1 LAITRKKFGRIIPG
15 YQPEKVELRGY
26 DSYTVTLGD
35 KLRGERATLGK
46 TLDDIQKETR
56 LRIEFLLGIEN
67 ADITAFPAPSFI
79 AGYVRSY
86 ASHLNLD
93 PDECF
98 NQFCKESGFIGLQS
112 EIDGKKRN
120 KVIKPTNLLD
130 EPILNPQI
138 QKKKINNGILNNFSF
153 SGLFSLP
160 ALLVLILGLGYG
172 GVTVLNEVQKVN
184 LSPIN
189 QPPSVQS
196 ISSTSIDE
204 NSFFDD
210 VESNNTNIASNSDLE
225 KFYRPTELVLP
236 LMTPRDGP
244 ISAIDPAISGVYVE
258 DKNSVISES
267 NQEDIIQVKK
277 NPQVIEEDL
286 PSVYVVAQKPA
297 WVRIYEPNGNILFE
311 NILDTGQRYEVPQS
325 AQTAMLR
332 AGNSGSVYLMIDNN
346 FYGPLGTA
354 TGVAKK
360 VNLRAETILENYT
373 LVENNLTLPLEPPI
387 NTKIVV
393 QSIE

>member
-120 KVIKPTNLLD
+120 KVIKPTKLLD

-153 SGLFSLP
+153 SGLFSLT

-189 QPPSVQS
+189 QSPSVQS

-210 VESNNTNIASNSDLE
+210 VDSNNTNIASNSDLE
-225 KFYRPTELVLP
+225 EFYRPTELVLP

-325 AQTAMLR
+325 AQNAMLR

-360 VNLRAETILENYT
+360 VNLRAETILQNYT

>member
-1 LAITRKKFGRIIPG
+1 M
-15 YQPEKVELRGY
+15 
-26 DSYTVTLGD
+26 
-35 KLRGERATLGK
+35 
-46 TLDDIQKETR
+46 
-56 LRIEFLLGIEN
+56 
-67 ADITAFPAPSFI
+67 
-79 AGYVRSY
+79 
-86 ASHLNLD
+86 
-93 PDECF
+93 
-98 NQFCKESGFIGLQS
+98 
-112 EIDGKKRN
+112 
-120 KVIKPTNLLD
+120 
-130 EPILNPQI
+130 
-138 QKKKINNGILNNFSF
+138 
-153 SGLFSLP
+153 
-160 ALLVLILGLGYG
+160 
-172 GVTVLNEVQKVN
+172 GVTD
-184 LSPIN
+184 
-189 QPPSVQS
+189 
-196 ISSTSIDE
+196 DE
-204 NSFFDD
+204 
-210 VESNNTNIASNSDLE
+210 I
-225 KFYRPTELVLP
+225 LV
-236 LMTPRDGP
+236 RVSGP
-244 ISAIDPAISGVYVE
+244 SGVYVE

-297 WVRIYEPNGNILFE
+297 WVRIYEPNGNVLFE

-332 AGNSGSVYLMIDNN
+332 SGNSGSVYLMIDNN

>member
-1 LAITRKKFGRIIPG
+1 MAITRKKFGRIIPG

-120 KVIKPTNLLD
+120 KVIKPTKLLD

-153 SGLFSLP
+153 SGLFSLT

-184 LSPIN
+184 ISPIN

>member
-120 KVIKPTNLLD
+120 KVIKPTKLLD

-153 SGLFSLP
+153 SGLFSLT

-210 VESNNTNIASNSDLE
+210 VDSNNTNIASNSDLE
-225 KFYRPTELVLP
+225 EFYRPTELVLP

>member
-67 ADITAFPAPSFI
+67 ADITAFPAPSFV

-120 KVIKPTNLLD
+120 KVIKPTKLLD

-153 SGLFSLP
+153 SGLFSLT

>member
-1 LAITRKKFGRIIPG
+1 M
-15 YQPEKVELRGY
+15 
-26 DSYTVTLGD
+26 
-35 KLRGERATLGK
+35 
-46 TLDDIQKETR
+46 
-56 LRIEFLLGIEN
+56 
-67 ADITAFPAPSFI
+67 
-79 AGYVRSY
+79 
-86 ASHLNLD
+86 
-93 PDECF
+93 
-98 NQFCKESGFIGLQS
+98 
-112 EIDGKKRN
+112 
-120 KVIKPTNLLD
+120 
-130 EPILNPQI
+130 
-138 QKKKINNGILNNFSF
+138 
-153 SGLFSLP
+153 
-160 ALLVLILGLGYG
+160 GLGYG

-204 NSFFDD
+204 NSFFNDFD
-210 VESNNTNIASNSDLE
+210 SNNTNIASNSDLE
-225 KFYRPTELVLP
+225 EFYRPTELVLP

-286 PSVYVVAQKPA
+286 PSVYVFAQKPA

>member
-1 LAITRKKFGRIIPG
+1 MAITRKKFGRIIPG

-120 KVIKPTNLLD
+120 KVIKPTKLLD

-153 SGLFSLP
+153 SGLFSLT

-189 QPPSVQS
+189 QSPSVQS

-210 VESNNTNIASNSDLE
+210 VESNNTNIASNSALE
-225 KFYRPTELVLP
+225 EFYRPTELVLP

-277 NPQVIEEDL
+277 NPQVMEEDL

>member
-1 LAITRKKFGRIIPG
+1 MAITRKKFGRIIPG

-46 TLDDIQKETR
+46 SLDDIQKETR

-120 KVIKPTNLLD
+120 KVIKPTKLLD

-153 SGLFSLP
+153 SGLFSLT

-189 QPPSVQS
+189 QSPSVQS

-225 KFYRPTELVLP
+225 EFYRPTELVLP

>member
-120 KVIKPTNLLD
+120 KVIKPTKLLD

-153 SGLFSLP
+153 SGLFSLT

-189 QPPSVQS
+189 QSPSVQS

-210 VESNNTNIASNSDLE
+210 VESNNTNIASNSALE
-225 KFYRPTELVLP
+225 EFYRPSELVLP

>member
-120 KVIKPTNLLD
+120 KVIKPTKLLD

-153 SGLFSLP
+153 SGLFSLT

-189 QPPSVQS
+189 QSPSVQS

-204 NSFFDD
+204 NSFFED
-210 VESNNTNIASNSDLE
+210 VESNNTNIASNSALE
-225 KFYRPTELVLP
+225 EFYRPTELVLP

-244 ISAIDPAISGVYVE
+244 ISAIDPAISGIYVE
-258 DKNSVISES
+258 DKNSVISEI

>member
-1 LAITRKKFGRIIPG
+1 MAITRKKFGRIIPG

-120 KVIKPTNLLD
+120 KVIKPTKLLD

-153 SGLFSLP
+153 SGLFSLT

-189 QPPSVQS
+189 QSPSVQL

-210 VESNNTNIASNSDLE
+210 VDSNNTNIASNSDLE
-225 KFYRPTELVLP
+225 EFYRPTELVLP

-244 ISAIDPAISGVYVE
+244 ISAIDPAISGIYVE
-258 DKNSVISES
+258 DKNSVISEI

>member
-1 LAITRKKFGRIIPG
+1 MAITRKKFGRIIPG

-120 KVIKPTNLLD
+120 KVIKPTKLLD

-153 SGLFSLP
+153 SGLFSLT

-189 QPPSVQS
+189 QSPSVRS

-332 AGNSGSVYLMIDNN
+332 AGNSGAVYLMIDNN

>member
-1 LAITRKKFGRIIPG
+1 MAITRKKFGRIIPG

-120 KVIKPTNLLD
+120 KVIKPTKLLD

-153 SGLFSLP
+153 SGLFSLT

-172 GVTVLNEVQKVN
+172 GFTVLNEVQKVN

-189 QPPSVQS
+189 QSPSVQS

-225 KFYRPTELVLP
+225 EFYRPTELVLP

-258 DKNSVISES
+258 DKNSIISES

-286 PSVYVVAQKPA
+286 PTVYVVAQKPA

>member
-1 LAITRKKFGRIIPG
+1 MAITRKKFGRIIPG
-15 YQPEKVELRGY
+15 YQPEKLELRGY

-120 KVIKPTNLLD
+120 KVIKPTKLLD

-153 SGLFSLP
+153 SGLFSLT

-189 QPPSVQS
+189 QSPSVQS

-204 NSFFDD
+204 NSFFNDFD
-210 VESNNTNIASNSDLE
+210 SNNTNIASNSDLE
-225 KFYRPTELVLP
+225 EFYRPTELVLP

-244 ISAIDPAISGVYVE
+244 ISAIDPALSGVYVE
-258 DKNSVISES
+258 DKNLVISKS

-360 VNLRAETILENYT
+360 VNLRAETILENYK

>member
-120 KVIKPTNLLD
+120 KVIKPTKLLD

-153 SGLFSLP
+153 SGLFSLT

>member
-1 LAITRKKFGRIIPG
+1 MAITRKKFGRIIPG

-120 KVIKPTNLLD
+120 KVIKPTKLLD

-153 SGLFSLP
+153 SGLFSLT

-225 KFYRPTELVLP
+225 EFYRPTELVLP

>member
-1 LAITRKKFGRIIPG
+1 MAITRKKFGRIIPG

-120 KVIKPTNLLD
+120 KVIKPTKLLD

-153 SGLFSLP
+153 SGLFSLT

-189 QPPSVQS
+189 QSPSVQS

>member
-1 LAITRKKFGRIIPG
+1 MAITRKKFGRIIPG

-120 KVIKPTNLLD
+120 KVIKPTKLLD

-153 SGLFSLP
+153 SGLFSLT

-244 ISAIDPAISGVYVE
+244 ISAIDPAISGIYVE
-258 DKNSVISES
+258 DKNSVISEI

>member
-1 LAITRKKFGRIIPG
+1 MAITRKKFGRIIPG

-120 KVIKPTNLLD
+120 KVIKPTKLLD

-153 SGLFSLP
+153 SGLFSLT

-189 QPPSVQS
+189 QSPSVQS

-225 KFYRPTELVLP
+225 EFYRPTELVLP

-244 ISAIDPAISGVYVE
+244 ISAIDPAISGIYVE
-258 DKNSVISES
+258 DKNSVISEI

-277 NPQVIEEDL
+277 NPQVIKEDL

>member
-1 LAITRKKFGRIIPG
+1 MAITRKKFGRIIPG

-120 KVIKPTNLLD
+120 KVIKPTKLLD

-153 SGLFSLP
+153 SGLFSLT

-189 QPPSVQS
+189 QSPSVQS

-225 KFYRPTELVLP
+225 EFYRPTELVLP

-244 ISAIDPAISGVYVE
+244 ISAIDPTISGVYVE
-258 DKNSVISES
+258 DKNSIISES

-286 PSVYVVAQKPA
+286 PTVYVVAQKPA

>member
-1 LAITRKKFGRIIPG
+1 MAITRKKFGRIIPG

-120 KVIKPTNLLD
+120 KVIKPTKLLD

-153 SGLFSLP
+153 SGLFSLT

-189 QPPSVQS
+189 QSPSVQS

-210 VESNNTNIASNSDLE
+210 VDSNNTNIASNSDLE
-225 KFYRPTELVLP
+225 EFYRPTELVLP

-325 AQTAMLR
+325 AQKAMLR

-360 VNLRAETILENYT
+360 VNLRAETILQNYT

>member
-1 LAITRKKFGRIIPG
+1 MAITRKKFGRIIPG

-120 KVIKPTNLLD
+120 KVIKPTKLLD

-153 SGLFSLP
+153 SGLFSLT

-189 QPPSVQS
+189 QSPSVQS

-210 VESNNTNIASNSDLE
+210 IESNNTNIASNSDLE

-360 VNLRAETILENYT
+360 VNLRAETILQNYT

>member
-56 LRIEFLLGIEN
+56 LRTEFLLGIEN

-120 KVIKPTNLLD
+120 KVIKPTKLLD

-153 SGLFSLP
+153 SGLFSLT

-189 QPPSVQS
+189 QSPSVQS
-196 ISSTSIDE
+196 ISSTSIYE
-204 NSFFDD
+204 NSFFNDFD
-210 VESNNTNIASNSDLE
+210 SNNTNIASNSDLE
-225 KFYRPTELVLP
+225 EFYRPTELVLP

-258 DKNSVISES
+258 DKNSIISES

>member
-120 KVIKPTNLLD
+120 KVIKPTKLLD

-153 SGLFSLP
+153 SGLFSLT

-189 QPPSVQS
+189 QSPSVQS

-210 VESNNTNIASNSDLE
+210 VDSNNTNIASNSDLE
-225 KFYRPTELVLP
+225 EFYRPTELVLP

-267 NQEDIIQVKK
+267 NQEDIIEVKK

>member
-1 LAITRKKFGRIIPG
+1 MAITRKKFGRIIPG

-120 KVIKPTNLLD
+120 KVIKPTKLLD

-153 SGLFSLP
+153 SGLFSLT

-189 QPPSVQS
+189 QSPSVQS

-210 VESNNTNIASNSDLE
+210 VESNNTNIASNSALE
-225 KFYRPTELVLP
+225 EFYRPTELVLP

-244 ISAIDPAISGVYVE
+244 ISAIDPAISGIYVE
-258 DKNSVISES
+258 DKNSVISEI

-277 NPQVIEEDL
+277 NPQVIKEDL

-373 LVENNLTLPLEPPI
+373 IVKNNLTLPLEPPI

>member
-1 LAITRKKFGRIIPG
+1 MAITRKKFGRIIPG

-120 KVIKPTNLLD
+120 KVIKPTKLLD

-153 SGLFSLP
+153 SGLFSLT

-225 KFYRPTELVLP
+225 EFYRPTELVLP

-325 AQTAMLR
+325 AQNAMLR

-360 VNLRAETILENYT
+360 VNLRAETILQNYT

>member
-1 LAITRKKFGRIIPG
+1 MAITRKKFGLIIPG

-120 KVIKPTNLLD
+120 KVIKPTKLLD

-153 SGLFSLP
+153 SGLFSLT
-160 ALLVLILGLGYG
+160 ALLILILGLGYG

-189 QPPSVQS
+189 QSPSVQS
-196 ISSTSIDE
+196 ITSTSIDD
-204 NSFFDD
+204 NSFFSDFD
-210 VESNNTNIASNSDLE
+210 SSNTNIASNSDLE
-225 KFYRPTELVLP
+225 EFYRPTELVLP

-258 DKNSVISES
+258 DKNSVISKS
-267 NQEDIIQVKK
+267 NQEDLIQFKK
-277 NPQVIEEDL
+277 NPQVIEEDQ
-286 PSVYVVAQKPA
+286 PSVYVVAKKPA
-297 WVRIYEPNGNILFE
+297 WIRIYEPNGNILFE

-373 LVENNLTLPLEPPI
+373 IVKNNLTLPLEPPI

>member
-1 LAITRKKFGRIIPG
+1 MAITRKKFGRIIPG

-120 KVIKPTNLLD
+120 KVIKPTKLLD

-153 SGLFSLP
+153 SGLFSLT

-210 VESNNTNIASNSDLE
+210 VDSNNTNIASNSDLE

-360 VNLRAETILENYT
+360 VNLRAETILQNYT

>member
-120 KVIKPTNLLD
+120 KVIKPTKLLD

-153 SGLFSLP
+153 SGLFSLT

-189 QPPSVQS
+189 QSPSVQS

-210 VESNNTNIASNSDLE
+210 VDSNNTNIASNSALE
-225 KFYRPTELVLP
+225 EFYRPTELVLP

>member
-1 LAITRKKFGRIIPG
+1 MAITRKKFGRIIPG

-120 KVIKPTNLLD
+120 KVIKPTKLLD

-138 QKKKINNGILNNFSF
+138 QKNKINNGILNNFSF
-153 SGLFSLP
+153 SVLFSLT

-189 QPPSVQS
+189 QSPSVQS

-210 VESNNTNIASNSDLE
+210 VESNNTNIASNSALE
-225 KFYRPTELVLP
+225 EFYRPTELVLP

-244 ISAIDPAISGVYVE
+244 ISAIDPTISGVYVE

-311 NILDTGQRYEVPQS
+311 NILDTGQRFEVPQS
-325 AQTAMLR
+325 AQNAMLR

>member
-1 LAITRKKFGRIIPG
+1 MAITRKKFGRIIPG

-120 KVIKPTNLLD
+120 KVIKPTKLLD

-153 SGLFSLP
+153 SGLFSLT

-189 QPPSVQS
+189 QSPSVQS

-210 VESNNTNIASNSDLE
+210 VESNNTNIASNSALE
-225 KFYRPTELVLP
+225 EFYRPTELVLP

-244 ISAIDPAISGVYVE
+244 ISAIDPTISGVYVE
-258 DKNSVISES
+258 DKNSVISEI

>member
-1 LAITRKKFGRIIPG
+1 MAITRKKFGRIIPG

-120 KVIKPTNLLD
+120 KVIKPTKLLD

-153 SGLFSLP
+153 SGLFSLT

-189 QPPSVQS
+189 QPPSIQS

-210 VESNNTNIASNSDLE
+210 VESTNTNIASNSDLE

>member
-1 LAITRKKFGRIIPG
+1 MAITRKKFGRIIPG

-120 KVIKPTNLLD
+120 KVIKPTKLLD

-153 SGLFSLP
+153 SGLFSLT

-189 QPPSVQS
+189 QSPSVQS

-210 VESNNTNIASNSDLE
+210 VESNNTNIASNSALE
-225 KFYRPTELVLP
+225 EFYRPTELVLP

-258 DKNSVISES
+258 DKNSIISES

>member
-120 KVIKPTNLLD
+120 KVIKPTKLLD

-153 SGLFSLP
+153 SGLFSLT

-189 QPPSVQS
+189 QSPSVQS

-204 NSFFDD
+204 NSFFNDFD
-210 VESNNTNIASNSDLE
+210 SNNTNIASNSDLE
-225 KFYRPTELVLP
+225 EFYRPTELVLP

-244 ISAIDPAISGVYVE
+244 ISAIDPAISGIYVE
-258 DKNSVISES
+258 DKNSVISEI

-277 NPQVIEEDL
+277 NPQVIKEDL

>member
-1 LAITRKKFGRIIPG
+1 MAITRKKFGRIIPG

-120 KVIKPTNLLD
+120 KVIKPTKLLD

-153 SGLFSLP
+153 SGLFSLT

-325 AQTAMLR
+325 AQNAMLR

>member
-1 LAITRKKFGRIIPG
+1 MAITRKKFGRIIPG

-120 KVIKPTNLLD
+120 KVIKPTKLLD

-153 SGLFSLP
+153 SGLFSLT

-258 DKNSVISES
+258 DKNSVISKS

>member
-1 LAITRKKFGRIIPG
+1 MAITRKKFGRIIPG

-120 KVIKPTNLLD
+120 KVIKPTKLLD

-153 SGLFSLP
+153 SGLFSLT

-210 VESNNTNIASNSDLE
+210 VDSNNTNIASNSDLE

>member
-1 LAITRKKFGRIIPG
+1 MAITRKKFGRIIPG

-120 KVIKPTNLLD
+120 KVIKPTKLLD

-153 SGLFSLP
+153 SGLFSLT

-189 QPPSVQS
+189 QSPSVQS

-210 VESNNTNIASNSDLE
+210 VESNNTNIASNSALE
-225 KFYRPTELVLP
+225 EFYRPTELVLP

-244 ISAIDPAISGVYVE
+244 ISAIDPAISGIYVE
-258 DKNSVISES
+258 DKNSVISEI

-277 NPQVIEEDL
+277 NPQVIKEDL